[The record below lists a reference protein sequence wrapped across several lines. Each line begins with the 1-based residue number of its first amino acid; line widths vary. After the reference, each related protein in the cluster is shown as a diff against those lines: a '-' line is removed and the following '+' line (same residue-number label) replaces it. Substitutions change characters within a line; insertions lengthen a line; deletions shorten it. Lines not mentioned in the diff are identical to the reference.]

1 MTSLPKVIL
10 ATGAMS
16 LLCLLLLHFLSPE
29 YDPSWRMISEYAL
42 GKYKAFLTAFFLLSA
57 VCTMMLP
64 VLLWNETAGVWP
76 KVGLVLVFL
85 SGVGSLMGGLF
96 DLKHPLHGAAFA
108 LGVPTIMV
116 GALLVSYHLVKRSDW
131 AQHTTGML
139 LAAHAIWISLVLMGV
154 SMAVMMNGF
163 KQAGIPMGPGA
174 TPPDTV
180 PLGVVAIA
188 GYFNRLLVLCNIAWV
203 MAMAYVYLL
212 LRGTGQVLSLD

>member
-1 MTSLPKVIL
+1 MTVLPKVIL

-42 GKYKAFLTAFFLLSA
+42 GKYRALLTAFFVLSA
-57 VCTMMLP
+57 VCTMLLP
-64 VLLWNETAGVWP
+64 ILLWNETGGLWA
-76 KVGLVLVFL
+76 KVGLVLVL
-85 SGVGSLMGGLF
+85 VSGVGALMGGLF

-116 GALLVSYHLVKRSDW
+116 GALLVSYHLVKQSDW
-131 AQHTTGML
+131 AQYSTGTL

-154 SMAVMMNGF
+154 SMVVMMNGF
-163 KQAGIPMGPGA
+163 KQAGVPMGPGA

-180 PLGVVAIA
+180 PPGVIAVA
-188 GYFNRLLVLCNIAWV
+188 GYFNRLLVVCNTAWIMV
-203 MAMAYVYLL
+203 MAYVYLM
-212 LRGTGQVLSLD
+212 LRDTA

>member
-1 MTSLPKVIL
+1 MITSIPKLIL

-29 YDPSWRMISEYAL
+29 YDASWRMISEYAM
-42 GKYKAFLTAFFLLSA
+42 GKYKALLTAFFVLSA

-64 VLLWNETAGVWP
+64 FLLWNETAGLWS

-116 GALLVSYHLVKRSDW
+116 GALLVSYHLIQRSDW
-131 AQHTTGML
+131 AQYSTGAL
-139 LAAHAIWISLVLMGV
+139 LSAHAIWISLVLMGI
-154 SMAVMMNGF
+154 SMVVMMNGF
-163 KQAGIPMGPGA
+163 KQAGVTMGPGA

-180 PLGVVAIA
+180 PPGVIAIA
-188 GYFNRLLVLCNIAWV
+188 GYFNRLLVVCNTAWIMV
-203 MAMAYVYLL
+203 MAYVYLL
-212 LRGTGQVLSLD
+212 LRGTA

>member
-1 MTSLPKVIL
+1 MMTVLPKVIL

-16 LLCLLLLHFLSPE
+16 LLCLLLLYFLSPE
-29 YDPSWRMISEYAL
+29 YDPSWRMISEYAM
-42 GKYKAFLTAFFLLSA
+42 GKYKALLTAFFVMSA

-64 VLLWNETAGVWP
+64 FLIWNETTGLWS

-96 DLKHPLHGAAFA
+96 DLKHPLHGTAFA
-108 LGVPTIMV
+108 LGVPTIMI

-131 AQHTTGML
+131 AQYSTGTL
-139 LAAHAIWISLVLMGV
+139 LSAHAIWISLVLMGV

-163 KQAGIPMGPGA
+163 KQAGVQMGPGA

-180 PLGVVAIA
+180 PSGVVAVA
-188 GYFNRLLVLCNIAWV
+188 GYFNRLLVICNTAWIMV
-203 MAMAYVYLL
+203 MAYVYMI
-212 LRGTGQVLSLD
+212 LRGNA

>member
-1 MTSLPKVIL
+1 MMTVLPTVIL

-42 GKYKAFLTAFFLLSA
+42 GKYKGLLTAFFVLSA
-57 VCTMMLP
+57 ICTMMLP
-64 VLLWNETAGVWP
+64 ILLWNETEGLWS

-85 SGVGSLMGGLF
+85 SGVGALMGGLF

-116 GALLVSYHLVKRSDW
+116 GALLVSYHLVKRSGW
-131 AQHTTGML
+131 AQYSTGTL

-154 SMAVMMNGF
+154 SMVVMMNGF
-163 KQAGIPMGPGA
+163 KQAGVTMGPGA

-180 PLGVVAIA
+180 PPGVIAVA
-188 GYFNRLLVLCNIAWV
+188 GYFNRLLVVCNTAWIMV
-203 MAMAYVYLL
+203 MAYVYLM
-212 LRGTGQVLSLD
+212 LR

>member
-1 MTSLPKVIL
+1 MTALPKVIL

-42 GKYKAFLTAFFLLSA
+42 GKYKAFLTAFFVLSA
-57 VCTMMLP
+57 VCTSMLP
-64 VLLWNETAGVWP
+64 FLLWNETTGLWS

-85 SGVGSLMGGLF
+85 SGVGALMGGLF

-116 GALLVSYHLVKRSDW
+116 GALLVTYHLVNRSDW
-131 AQHTTGML
+131 AQYSTGTL

-163 KQAGIPMGPGA
+163 KQAGVPMGPGA

-180 PLGVVAIA
+180 PTGVVAVA
-188 GYFNRLLVLCNIAWV
+188 GYFNRLLVICNTAWI
-203 MAMAYVYLL
+203 MAMAYVYLI
-212 LRGTGQVLSLD
+212 LRVPNSN

>member
-1 MTSLPKVIL
+1 MTALPKVIL

-29 YDPSWRMISEYAL
+29 YDPSWRMISEYAM
-42 GKYKAFLTAFFLLSA
+42 GKYKAFLTAFFVLSA
-57 VCTMMLP
+57 VCTSMLP
-64 VLLWNETAGVWP
+64 FLLWNETTGLWS

-85 SGVGSLMGGLF
+85 SGVGALMGGLF

-116 GALLVSYHLVKRSDW
+116 GALLVTYHLVNRSDW
-131 AQHTTGML
+131 AQYSTGTL
-139 LAAHAIWISLVLMGV
+139 VAAHAIWISLVLMGV

-163 KQAGIPMGPGA
+163 KQAGVPMGPGA

-180 PLGVVAIA
+180 PTGVVAVA
-188 GYFNRLLVLCNIAWV
+188 GYFNRLLVICNTAWI
-203 MAMAYVYLL
+203 MAMAYVYLI
-212 LRGTGQVLSLD
+212 LRVPNSN

>member
-1 MTSLPKVIL
+1 MTLLPKLIL

-29 YDPSWRMISEYAL
+29 YDPSWRMISEYAM
-42 GKYKAFLTAFFLLSA
+42 GKHKAFLTAFFVLSA

-64 VLLWNETAGVWP
+64 FLLWNETAGLWS
-76 KVGLVLVFL
+76 KVGLVLILL

-108 LGVPTIMV
+108 LGVPTIAV
-116 GALLVSYHLVKRSDW
+116 GALLVTYHLVKQPDW
-131 AQHTTGML
+131 AQYSTGTL
-139 LAAHAIWISLVLMGV
+139 LSAHAIWISLVLMGV

-163 KQAGIPMGPGA
+163 KQSGIPMGPGA

-180 PLGVVAIA
+180 PDGVIAVA
-188 GYFNRLLVLCNIAWV
+188 GYFNRLLVVCNMAWV
-203 MAMAYVYLL
+203 MVMGYVYLL
-212 LRGTGQVLSLD
+212 LRAAS

>member
-1 MTSLPKVIL
+1 MTLLPKLIL

-42 GKYKAFLTAFFLLSA
+42 GKYKVFLTAFFVLSA
-57 VCTMMLP
+57 VCTIMLP
-64 VLLWNETAGVWP
+64 FLLWSETTGTWS

-131 AQHTTGML
+131 AQYSTGTL
-139 LAAHAIWISLVLMGV
+139 LLAHAIWISLVLMGV

-163 KQAGIPMGPGA
+163 KQAGVPMGPGA

-180 PLGVVAIA
+180 PPGVVAAA
-188 GYFNRLLVLCNIAWV
+188 GYFNRLLVICNTAWIMV
-203 MAMAYVYLL
+203 MAYVYLI
-212 LRGTGQVLSLD
+212 LRGTA

>member
-1 MTSLPKVIL
+1 MTTLLPKVIL

-42 GKYKAFLTAFFLLSA
+42 GKYKALLTAFFVLSA
-57 VCTMMLP
+57 VGTMMLP
-64 VLLWNETAGVWP
+64 FLLWNETAGLWT

-96 DLKHPLHGAAFA
+96 DLKHPLHGTAFA

-116 GALLVSYHLVKRSDW
+116 GALLVSYHLVKQSDW
-131 AQHTTGML
+131 AQYSTGTL
-139 LAAHAIWISLVLMGV
+139 LTAHAIWISLVLMGV

-163 KQAGIPMGPGA
+163 KQAGVPMGPGA
-174 TPPDTV
+174 TPPDVV
-180 PLGVVAIA
+180 PPGVVAIA
-188 GYFNRLLVLCNIAWV
+188 GYFNRLLVICNTAWI
-203 MAMAYVYLL
+203 MAMSYVYLM
-212 LRGTGQVLSLD
+212 LRG

>member
-1 MTSLPKVIL
+1 MATLLPKVIL

-42 GKYKAFLTAFFLLSA
+42 GKYKALLTAFFVLSA
-57 VCTMMLP
+57 VGTMMLP
-64 VLLWNETAGVWP
+64 FLLWNETAGLWP

-96 DLKHPLHGAAFA
+96 DLKHPLHGTAFA

-131 AQHTTGML
+131 AQYSTGTL
-139 LAAHAIWISLVLMGV
+139 LTAHAIWISLVLMGV

-163 KQAGIPMGPGA
+163 KQAGVPMGPGA
-174 TPPDTV
+174 TPPDVV
-180 PLGVVAIA
+180 PPGVVAVA
-188 GYFNRLLVLCNIAWV
+188 GYFNRLLVVCNTAWI
-203 MAMAYVYLL
+203 MAMSYVYLM
-212 LRGTGQVLSLD
+212 LRG